1 MPTEREKLEQELL
14 EQAQKAIKKMLDELP
29 EATDIT
35 LSDMEEATGVMGR
48 SIMNQSLQ
56 KLAQE
61 KQVVPSKELN
71 CPACGEKM
79 YRRGKR
85 KKRVETL
92 RGEIEIER
100 QYLVC
105 PKCGETYF
113 PPRWRVFNKCATR
126 GNSFDKE

>member
-1 MPTEREKLEQELL
+1 MPIKREELEQELL
-14 EQAQKAIKKMLDELP
+14 QEAQKAIKKMLDELP
-29 EATDIT
+29 ETHDIT
-35 LSDMEEATGVMGR
+35 LSDMEEATGVMGQ
-48 SIMNQSLQ
+48 SIMKNSLQ

-61 KQVVPSKELN
+61 KQPERVKSVT
-71 CPACGEKM
+71 CQACSTKM

-105 PKCGETYF
+105 PKCGAGHF
-113 PPRWRVFNKCATR
+113 PPR
-126 GNSFDKE
+126 